1 MNQADGERA
10 SGEVSVDTVV
20 MKFGGTSLE
29 DPAAVRRA
37 IQLVEGSPNRPV
49 VVASAL
55 ARVTDQLL
63 EAATVAAQGRLPLA
77 VESVQQLEQR
87 HLAVARE
94 LVDNPTYTSLERAL
108 GRDFALLG
116 ELART
121 LASSGELSAR
131 LQDHFLGVGE
141 SLASKI
147 VQAALSAAGRDAAWV
162 DAWASIVTDA
172 AHTQATPLWEETNQ
186 RLRSRILPLLAAGKI
201 PVMGGFIGA
210 TRDGVPTTLGRG
222 GSDFSAAIL
231 GAALNARR
239 IEIWTDVDGILT
251 ADPKLCPDAR
261 RVPRLSFEEAADL
274 AYFGAKVLHPSTIV
288 PAMRQNIPVVVRNS
302 RNPQGPGTEIAAQ
315 PNEPWVVKAVTA
327 KPGVAVVDV
336 EAVRWLAPEL
346 LREVFEVLEHHRY
359 RPDLLSAS
367 RGSLT
372 LLVEST
378 ESLPAVAEQLHG
390 LANVRWQNHRALV
403 SLVGEKVRRQPEI
416 ASQVFGALA
425 DVDLRMI
432 CQGASERC
440 ISFLVEEARA
450 EEVVRR
456 LHRLFFQSRFER
468 YSSGSV
474 AQTLCSAGSS
484 WQ

>member
-1 MNQADGERA
+1 MNGADCERQ
-10 SGEVSVDTVV
+10 SREIPLDTVV

-29 DPAAVRRA
+29 DPAAIRRA
-37 IQLVEGSPNRPV
+37 IELVEGSRYRPV

-55 ARVTDQLL
+55 ALVTDRLL

-77 VESVQQLEQR
+77 LESLQQLEQR
-87 HLAVARE
+87 HLGVARE
-94 LVDNPTYTSLERAL
+94 LVGDLAYASLEGPLR
-108 GRDFALLG
+108 GDFALLR

-121 LASSGELSAR
+121 IASCAELSAR

-162 DAWASIVTDA
+162 DAWACIVTDA
-172 AHTQATPLWEETNQ
+172 AHTQATPLWEETNL
-186 RLRSRILPLLAAGKI
+186 RLRSAFLPLLDAGKI

-231 GAALNARR
+231 GAALNARH

-274 AYFGAKVLHPSTIV
+274 AYFGAKVLHPAAIV

-302 RNPQGPGTEIAAQ
+302 RYPQGPGTEIAAL
-315 PNEPWVVKAVTA
+315 PIEPWVVKAVTA
-327 KPGVAVVDV
+327 KRGVAVVDV

-359 RPDLLSAS
+359 RPDLLSVS

-378 ESLPAVAEQLHG
+378 ESLPAVAEQLRG

-403 SLVGEKVRRQPEI
+403 SLVGEKLRRQPEV

-468 YSSGSV
+468 YSTSSV
-474 AQTLCSAGSS
+474 AHSLCSAGGS

>member
-1 MNQADGERA
+1 
-10 SGEVSVDTVV
+10 
-20 MKFGGTSLE
+20 
-29 DPAAVRRA
+29 
-37 IQLVEGSPNRPV
+37 
-49 VVASAL
+49 
-55 ARVTDQLL
+55 
-63 EAATVAAQGRLPLA
+63 
-77 VESVQQLEQR
+77 
-87 HLAVARE
+87 
-94 LVDNPTYTSLERAL
+94 
-108 GRDFALLG
+108 
-116 ELART
+116 
-121 LASSGELSAR
+121 
-131 LQDHFLGVGE
+131 
-141 SLASKI
+141 
-147 VQAALSAAGRDAAWV
+147 
-162 DAWASIVTDA
+162 
-172 AHTQATPLWEETNQ
+172 
-186 RLRSRILPLLAAGKI
+186 
-201 PVMGGFIGA
+201 VMGGFIGA

-222 GSDFSAAIL
+222 GSDLSAAIL
-231 GAALNARR
+231 GAALNAQR

-315 PNEPWVVKAVTA
+315 PTEPWVVKAVTA
-327 KPGVAVVDV
+327 KRGVAVVDV

-346 LREVFEVLEHHRY
+346 LREVFEVLESHRY

-378 ESLPAVAEQLHG
+378 ESLPAVAEQLRG

-416 ASQVFGALA
+416 ASQVFGTLA

-440 ISFLVEEARA
+440 ISFLVEEAQA

-456 LHRLFFQSRFER
+456 LHHLFFLSRFER
-468 YSSGSV
+468 YSTSSV
-474 AQTLCSAGSS
+474 AQPLCQAGGS
-484 WQ
+484 WP